1 MAYPDPRSR
10 SAALHA
16 RACRVLPDGGS
27 RSTTLLRPYPLFI
40 DQARGAEVVDVDGN
54 VYLDFINNYT
64 SLIHGHAHP
73 GISAAVER
81 QLRRGTAYSFCNE
94 SEIELAELLCGRNPN
109 FDRIRFMNSGSEAVM
124 NAIKAARAFTGR
136 PRIAKCEGF
145 YHGSYDYAEV
155 SLGAGPAHWTEEDPV
170 SLAYSH
176 GTPQGVL
183 DDVVVVPFNEPQH
196 ARRILEAHAD
206 QLACVTIDPTPW
218 RVGSDLV
225 RPEFVAMLRD
235 FCDAHG
241 VLLFFDEVVS
251 YRLGPAGAQGVLG
264 VRPDLTS
271 LGKIIGGGFPV
282 GAVAG
287 REDVLDVFREV
298 PGKGVRL
305 PHGGTFN
312 ANPVT
317 MTAGL
322 AAMEAMTDDAFARL
336 NALGEEARRA
346 VAEVFVRVGIPGQVT
361 GTGSLF
367 RIHLHDR
374 PLNTVRDSALSE
386 AETLRLGTLRERLID
401 RGLFLGTGCIAC
413 LSTASRSAHVERL
426 CDALTDLLPTL
437 PDPASLAAAP
447 SAASG

>member
-1 MAYPDPRSR
+1 MAYPDPGSR

-64 SLIHGHAHP
+64 ALIHGHAHP
-73 GISAAVER
+73 GVSAAVER

-94 SEIELAELLCGRNPN
+94 AELELAELLCGRNPV
-109 FDRIRFMNSGSEAVM
+109 FEQIRFMNSGSEAVM

-155 SLGAGPAHWTEEDPV
+155 SLGAGPTHWDDDDPV
-170 SLAYSH
+170 ALAYAH
-176 GTPQGVL
+176 GTPRGVL
-183 DDVVVVPFNEPQH
+183 DDVVVVPFNEPAH

-206 QLACVTIDPTPW
+206 GLACVMIDPTPW

-225 RPEFVAMLRD
+225 RAEFVEMLRD

-251 YRLGPAGAQGVLG
+251 FRLGRAGAQGVLG

-287 REDVLDVFREV
+287 RRDVLAVFRDL
-298 PGKGVRL
+298 PGLGTRL

-312 ANPVT
+312 ANPIT

-336 NALGEEARRA
+336 NALGDQARRA
-346 VAEVFVRVGIPGQVT
+346 VAEVFVRLGIPGQVT

-374 PLNTVRDSALSE
+374 PLNTVRDSGLSE
-386 AETLRLGTLRERLID
+386 PEAARLSALRERLID
-401 RGLFLGTGCIAC
+401 RGLFLGSNCIAC

-426 CDALTDLLPTL
+426 CEALRELLPAL
-437 PDPASLAAAP
+437 PDPARPAGP
-447 SAASG
+447 RTAASG